1 MYSLHSSG
9 GCTLST
15 SNLRVTAK
23 VLNTQCASGNG
34 HNAGCNFV
42 DANSTSYG
50 RGFNMIG
57 GGVFAHLWDD
67 SGIKIWHFAR
77 NAIPSDINAQ
87 QPDPSCWGTPA
98 AFWSSASCDISTH
111 FQDHSLVLDI
121 TLCGDLGNPTFPSSG
136 CNGTCASAV
145 ADPTNFQCE
154 DFLFYTYC
162 TPDHLKQL
170 PRRQMGN
177 ELYRRLSVALWRV
190 TGVAVR
196 RE

>member
-1 MYSLHSSG
+1 VYSLHSSA

-15 SNLRVTAK
+15 NHLRVTAK

-50 RGFNMIG
+50 TGFNSIG

-77 NAIPSDINAQ
+77 NAIPSDISAQ
-87 QPDPSCWGTPA
+87 QPDPSFWGTPA

-136 CNGTCASAV
+136 CSGTCASAV
-145 ADPTNFQCE
+145 ADPTNFKGE
-154 DFLFYTYC
+154 EFFFSRNAL
-162 TPDHLKQL
+162 LIIEKKL
-170 PRRQMGN
+170 PSREMGN
-177 ELYRRLSVALWRV
+177 ELYRCLSVASWRV
-190 TGVAVR
+190 TGDAL
-196 RE
+196 